1 MGKEAMDES
10 TGAGHATAPLPE
22 PPRATPELCQVIE
35 SLIESAAALP
45 EGTLSDIHKLL
56 MDGIFTSDG
65 EVHLVHGGQPAETHG
80 RFIEQQQ
87 WRGWR
92 GCCHATRDGRE
103 RENNPCGRNIIR
115 MMIIKA

>member
-10 TGAGHATAPLPE
+10 TGAGHATAPPTE

-45 EGTLSDIHKLL
+45 EGTLSDIRKLL

-65 EVHLVHGGQPAETHG
+65 EVLYPQDRTFLV
-80 RFIEQQQ
+80 IELDELIE
-87 WRGWR
+87 
-92 GCCHATRDGRE
+92 RDG
-103 RENNPCGRNIIR
+103 ENAIAWCYTGRHR
-115 MMIIKA
+115 ASALPAP